1 MSWLNPE
8 TQIDIIDC
16 KFNEK
21 TLRTTATNPDVIDW
35 MEHLAPSR
43 PLRFSYNVESEIKEK
58 FQQGTFNCLLAAV
71 ERNRCSLTRIKNLFS
86 MLSMSN
92 QRLMLLQGN
101 QKLIQSAQGNI
112 TTLLRQATAS
122 ELIEPLPVL
131 SYSH

>member
-1 MSWLNPE
+1 MSWLDPE
-8 TQIDIIDC
+8 TQIDTIDC

-43 PLRFSYNVESEIKEK
+43 PLRFSYNVESENKEK

-71 ERNRCSLTRIKNLFS
+71 ERNGYPLPRIKNLFS

-101 QKLIQSAQGNI
+101 QKLIQSAQGD
-112 TTLLRQATAS
+112 TQAFLQQRRR